1 MSLRSRAS
9 VRFAIVLSLFAL
21 TAASCASEPGTP
33 TSPSQGGAIS
43 GINNVVTEYWVT
55 VADET
60 PAPAPTP
67 EPEPE
72 PVPAPAPVPMPA
84 PAPVPGPGG
93 IIGAWPLG
101 PPPPA
106 APGVPS
112 PTPPSTHPRVSF
124 KIDPEPVGHSGRPIT
139 DVASC
144 RILPHTWYY
153 DLHLHAETGVPVVF
167 TERSN
172 FFDGRFTGRNAQTIQ
187 LAGNG
192 TVILHVRWC
201 SGYPKFHYTQ
211 HRFKGRDDYGEPI
224 TINSPWVRLYAP

>member
-1 MSLRSRAS
+1 MSLTTRKSRAS
-9 VRFAIVLSLFAL
+9 VIALSLIAL
-21 TAASCASEPGTP
+21 VAASCASEQRSP
-33 TSPSQGGAIS
+33 TSPSGLSQLS

-55 VADET
+55 MADET
-60 PAPAPTP
+60 PAPVPAPV
-67 EPEPE
+67 
-72 PVPAPAPVPMPA
+72 PVPAPDPAPVPPPPA
-84 PAPVPGPGG
+84 PAPIPGPGG
-93 IIGAWPLG
+93 LIGAWPPG
-101 PPPPA
+101 PPPAA
-106 APGVPS
+106 APGVPV
-112 PTPPSTHPRVSF
+112 PTPPSNHPRVSF

-153 DLHLHAETGVPVVF
+153 DLYLHAETGVPVVF
-167 TERSN
+167 TEREN
-172 FFDGRFTGRNAQTIQ
+172 FFDGRFTGRSTQTIQ
-187 LAGNG
+187 LAGTG